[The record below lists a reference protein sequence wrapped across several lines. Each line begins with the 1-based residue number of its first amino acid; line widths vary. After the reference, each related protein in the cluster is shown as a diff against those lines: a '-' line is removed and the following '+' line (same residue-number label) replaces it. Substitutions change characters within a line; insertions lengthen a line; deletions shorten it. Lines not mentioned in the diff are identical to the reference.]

1 MSTTCTTAPL
11 SQDEGPISS
20 TAMTTDDSITL
31 RTATELDWDAIALLD
46 AHAFGEHQNSDDMAE
61 TKLLTASSEIF
72 LACDG
77 DLPVG
82 VTMHFP
88 MDVTVPGGASL
99 PATGVSWVSVAPT
112 HRRRGIL
119 RRLFTAQ
126 HEKFEEAGKPLSVL
140 TASEAT
146 IYERFGYGAATEGV
160 DYRIDRRFTAFR
172 KDLPPPK
179 DARLVTS
186 QQAREL
192 LPDIYDRWRKQ
203 TAGAQPMPPT
213 RWHRFFADRKNARG
227 GFSKLFFIVH
237 PDGYIAFRR
246 GYRVGTAGAQ
256 EARVVDVI
264 AVTDEARSALWQV
277 LCGVDLVESIEVTLA
292 AGDPLLTL
300 LTDRRVPAVTGVKDG
315 LWVRLMDVPAAL
327 SARTYAIDTDLVLG
341 VVDPFL
347 DAGGAFRFVSRD
359 GRAEV
364 SRTDDTPDVTVS
376 SSVLGSMYLGA
387 HRARQFARAG
397 RVEATSEKALHE
409 FDLAF
414 GTATEPRIGWYF

>member
-1 MSTTCTTAPL
+1 
-11 SQDEGPISS
+11 
-20 TAMTTDDSITL
+20 MTTDDTITI
-31 RTATELDWDAIALLD
+31 RRATEDDWDAIALLD

-88 MDVTVPGGASL
+88 MDVTVPGGTSL

-126 HEKFEEAGKPLSVL
+126 HERFEDAGKPLSVL

-146 IYERFGYGAATEGV
+146 IYERFGYGAATQGV
-160 DYRIDRRFTAFR
+160 NFTIDRRFTAFR
-172 KDLPPPK
+172 KELPPPEG
-179 DARLVTS
+179 ARLMTS
-186 QQAREL
+186 EQAREL
-192 LPDIYDRWRKQ
+192 LPDIHDRWRRV
-203 TAGAQPMPPT
+203 TPGAQPMPTT
-213 RWHRFFADRKNARG
+213 RWQRFFADRKNARG

-237 PDGYIAFRR
+237 PDGYVAFRR

-256 EARVVDVI
+256 EARVDSFV

-277 LCGVDLVESIEVTLA
+277 LCGVDLVESIEVTLP

-327 SARTYAIDTDLVLG
+327 TARTYAIDTDLTIAVE
-341 VVDPFL
+341 DPFL
-347 DAGGAFRFVSRD
+347 NAGGVFRFVTRD

-364 SRTDDTPDVTVS
+364 TPTTGEPDVTLS

-387 HRARQFARAG
+387 HRARQFAAAG
-397 RVEATSEKALHE
+397 RVTTTSEKALHE
-409 FDLAF
+409 FDLVF
-414 GTATEPRIGWYF
+414 STPSQPQIGWFF